1 MIFPCVDEAKIIF
14 YVILSLVNLSGN
26 IRKKANW
33 IDKKGSIMTNR
44 TDITMGGNAITL
56 IGSEV
61 VVGEKARDFSVVN
74 FDLKP
79 VTLADFAGKVK
90 VISVVPSIDTGV
102 CSIQTK
108 KFEAE
113 ATALK
118 DTVVLTISV
127 DLPFA
132 QKRFAGE
139 NKIENNHLLSDYQT
153 HDFGVEYG
161 FEIEGLALLARGI
174 VVIDKDDV
182 VRYVEYVKEVT
193 TEPDYDAALE
203 VAKSLA

>member
-1 MIFPCVDEAKIIF
+1 
-14 YVILSLVNLSGN
+14 
-26 IRKKANW
+26 
-33 IDKKGSIMTNR
+33 MTNR
-44 TDITMGGNAITL
+44 TGITMGGNPITL
-56 IGSEV
+56 LGTEA
-61 VVGEKARDFSVVN
+61 VVGEKGADFTVVD
-74 FDLKP
+74 FGLQP
-79 VTLADFAGKVK
+79 VTLANFEGKVK
-90 VISVVPSIDTGV
+90 IISVVPSIDTGV
-102 CSIQTK
+102 CAIQTK

-113 ATALK
+113 AAELK

-139 NKIENNHLLSDYQT
+139 NSLENNHLLSDYQT

-174 VVIDKDDV
+174 VVLDKENV

-193 TEPDYDAALE
+193 TEPDYEAALAA
-203 VAKSLA
+203 AKALV

>member
-1 MIFPCVDEAKIIF
+1 
-14 YVILSLVNLSGN
+14 
-26 IRKKANW
+26 
-33 IDKKGSIMTNR
+33 MTNR
-44 TDITMGGNAITL
+44 TDITMGGNPVTL

-61 VVGEKARDFSVVN
+61 VVGEKARDFTVVN

-79 VTLADFAGKVK
+79 VTLADFEGKVK
-90 VISVVPSIDTGV
+90 IISVVPSVDTGV

-108 KFEAE
+108 KFESE
-113 ATALK
+113 AAALK
-118 DTVVLTISV
+118 DTVILTISV

-139 NKIENNHLLSDYQT
+139 NQIETQQLLSDYQT

-161 FEIEGLALLARGI
+161 FEIEGLALLARGV
-174 VVIDKDDV
+174 VVIDKENV

-193 TEPDYDAALE
+193 TEPDYDAALAA
-203 VAKSLA
+203 AKALV

>member
-1 MIFPCVDEAKIIF
+1 
-14 YVILSLVNLSGN
+14 
-26 IRKKANW
+26 
-33 IDKKGSIMTNR
+33 MTNR
-44 TDITMGGNAITL
+44 TGITMGGNPITL
-56 IGSEV
+56 IGTEA
-61 VVGEKARDFSVVN
+61 VVGEKGVDFTVVD
-74 FDLKP
+74 FGLQP
-79 VTLADFAGKVK
+79 VTLANFEGKVK
-90 VISVVPSIDTGV
+90 IISVVPSIDTGV
-102 CSIQTK
+102 CAIQTK

-113 ATALK
+113 AAELK

-139 NKIENNHLLSDYQT
+139 NSLENNHLLSDYQT

-174 VVIDKDDV
+174 VVLDKENV

-193 TEPDYDAALE
+193 TEPDYEAALAA
-203 VAKSLA
+203 AKALV

>member
-1 MIFPCVDEAKIIF
+1 
-14 YVILSLVNLSGN
+14 
-26 IRKKANW
+26 
-33 IDKKGSIMTNR
+33 MTNR
-44 TDITMGGNAITL
+44 TDITMGGNPITL

-61 VVGEKARDFSVVN
+61 IVGEKARDFTVVD

-79 VTLADFAGKVK
+79 VTLADYAGKVK
-90 VISVVPSIDTGV
+90 IISVVPSVDTGV

-108 KFEAE
+108 KFESE
-113 ATALK
+113 AAALS
-118 DTVVLTISV
+118 DVVILTISV

-139 NKIENNHLLSDYQT
+139 NKIETHHLLSDYQT

-161 FEIEGLALLARGI
+161 FEIEGLALLARGV

-193 TEPDYDAALE
+193 TEPDYEAALAA
-203 VAKSLA
+203 AKALA

>member
-1 MIFPCVDEAKIIF
+1 
-14 YVILSLVNLSGN
+14 
-26 IRKKANW
+26 
-33 IDKKGSIMTNR
+33 MTNR
-44 TDITMGGNAITL
+44 TGITMAGNPITL
-56 IGSEV
+56 LGSEV
-61 VVGEKARDFSVVN
+61 VVGEKARDFTVVD

-79 VTLADFAGKVK
+79 VNLADFAGKVK
-90 VISVVPSIDTGV
+90 IISVVPSIDTGV

-113 ATALK
+113 AAALD

-139 NKIENNHLLSDYQT
+139 NQIETLRLLSDYQT

-161 FEIEGLALLARGI
+161 FEIEGLALLARGV
-174 VVIDKDDV
+174 VVIDKDDM

-193 TEPDYDAALE
+193 TEPDYDAALAA
-203 VAKSLA
+203 AKELA